1 MKAKFLSS
9 AVGWGRGGGSGSVLA
24 CGSLG
29 PIPGIGWM
37 SGSTQ

>member
-9 AVGWGRGGGSGSVLA
+9 AMGWGRGGSGSVLA
-24 CGSLG
+24 CESLG